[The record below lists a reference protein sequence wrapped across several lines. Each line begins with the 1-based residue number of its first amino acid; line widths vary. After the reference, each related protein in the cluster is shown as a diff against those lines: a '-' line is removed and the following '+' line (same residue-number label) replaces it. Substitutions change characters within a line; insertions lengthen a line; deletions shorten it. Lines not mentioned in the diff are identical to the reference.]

1 MKIIA
6 GNWKM
11 NGSQVLLAEMLGTID
26 GVKTENRIIL
36 CVPFTMLGA
45 KSDIVAMGAQ
55 DVSAHERGAY
65 TGEVSASMLKEAGA
79 KYVIVGHSE
88 RRMYHDETND
98 IVRAKAQ
105 MALESGITPI
115 ICVGETMDEKKAGK
129 TFDVITSGVRESVPE
144 NVDGD
149 IIIAYEPRWAI
160 GAGIT
165 PTAEEIADAHHAI
178 AETLSYMGLG
188 GTPILYGASVN
199 SENVAD
205 IVSIKDVDG
214 VLVGGASLKPQEFLT
229 IIQNANQQK

>member
-11 NGSQVLLAEMLGTID
+11 NGSREKLGEMLSALRMLE
-26 GVKTENRIIL
+26 TENRVIL

-45 KSDIVAMGAQ
+45 ESGWVNLGAQ
-55 DVSAHERGAY
+55 DVSSHKSGAY
-65 TGEVSASMLKEAGA
+65 TGEVSAEMIAETDA

-105 MALESGITPI
+105 MALQAGLTPI
-115 ICVGETMDEKKAGK
+115 ICVGETMEEKRSGK
-129 TFDVITSGVRESVPE
+129 TMDIIESGVRESVPE
-144 NVDGD
+144 NVTDD

-165 PTAEEIADAHHAI
+165 PTSQEIADAHRII

-199 SENVAD
+199 AGNVAD
-205 IVSIKDVDG
+205 IVAIKNVDG
-214 VLVGGASLKPQEFLT
+214 VLVGGASLKPQDFIP
-229 IIQNANQQK
+229 IIESAK